1 MRCRPRQ
8 LCVRNP
14 ELLLLMLLFSTHCYA
29 PHSKNN
35 RCGVFNYFGRN
46 PDLQQVTVIATREI
60 LVPSTMCAAFGEGTM
75 NWTRF
80 VAIIIGAGVASS
92 LTDWLFAGDW
102 LHRRYTYP
110 EIWRQG
116 AEGRAIALS
125 SPLPFLTCGVFA
137 YVTAWLDLHSVAS
150 TVKLAVAVWLI
161 GPLPLIL
168 TNAAFMKLHR
178 VFVASYAIGWL
189 VKLMII
195 AVALG
200 WFVH

>member
-1 MRCRPRQ
+1 
-8 LCVRNP
+8 
-14 ELLLLMLLFSTHCYA
+14 
-29 PHSKNN
+29 
-35 RCGVFNYFGRN
+35 
-46 PDLQQVTVIATREI
+46 
-60 LVPSTMCAAFGEGTM
+60 M